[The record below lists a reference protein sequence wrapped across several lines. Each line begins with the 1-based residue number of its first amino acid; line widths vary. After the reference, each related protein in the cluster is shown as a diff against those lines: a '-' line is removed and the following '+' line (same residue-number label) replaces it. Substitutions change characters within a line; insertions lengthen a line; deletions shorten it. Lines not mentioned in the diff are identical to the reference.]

1 MFDGTVFNGSI
12 ISRVRVGE
20 KGVSMKVICEELNDV
35 FRLYIPSDQVK
46 GENLLKSG
54 DRVKLHYLDL
64 YPSGNEIRMNVENV
78 LKANGTGK

>member
-1 MFDGTVFNGSI
+1 M
-12 ISRVRVGE
+12 
-20 KGVSMKVICEELNDV
+20 
-35 FRLYIPSDQVK
+35 K

-64 YPSGNEIRMNVENV
+64 YASGNEVRMNVENI

>member
-1 MFDGTVFNGSI
+1 MFDGTIFNGTI
-12 ISRVRVGE
+12 ISRVRSGE
-20 KGVSMKVICEELNDV
+20 KGGSMKVVCDELSDV
-35 FRLYIPSDQVK
+35 FRLYIPTDQVK

-64 YPSGNEIRMNVENV
+64 YASGNEVRMNVENI